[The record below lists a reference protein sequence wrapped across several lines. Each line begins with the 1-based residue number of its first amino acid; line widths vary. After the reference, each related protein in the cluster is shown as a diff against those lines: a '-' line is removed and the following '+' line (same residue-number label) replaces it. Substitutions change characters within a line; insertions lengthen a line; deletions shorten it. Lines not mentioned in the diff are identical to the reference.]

1 MEWVR
6 YKRRERRVILR
17 TLSDFLSE
25 IVRDASEATLYCGGY
40 SQLESHP
47 RSGKGK
53 PKEREEFL
61 NAHCASESDARRE
74 VEGKKPCKICSRSDY
89 RIRNCPDFR
98 KLNLAMRWEAVRKWS
113 LCKTCLNDHG
123 DSPCKLSFRCNVGSC
138 SESHNPLLHPEKFY
152 ANCNVHRFQQQSVIF
167 RMIPVTLYNGLYALK
182 AKGVVQSLRVTW
194 TAGVS
199 RLEKDSQRLDLSIS
213 ARDSTQRFQIKNAH
227 TVEEL
232 KLPKQTL
239 GFEEI
244 ANRFKHLHDIPIMD
258 YKQGVPRI
266 LIGLKD
272 LHLYAPLETRVGR
285 PDEPIAVKSKLGW
298 TVYGPVRSDDP
309 KEDFVGHHS
318 CSSASNQELHDILKK
333 YYALE
338 EAGVSVALI
347 TESAAE
353 RRAREILDSTTV
365 RIGNRFETG
374 LLWKLDQPTFPDSYS
389 MALRRMKGLEKRLL
403 RDEGLFNNV
412 RSTIAE
418 YLTKGYAHK
427 ATFQELQEHKAPN
440 VWYLPLNIV
449 INPRKPDKL
458 RLVWDAAAA
467 VGGVSLNSQLLTGP
481 DMLTSLPSV
490 ICRFREREVGFG
502 GDIKEMYHQ
511 IRIRKEDQQ
520 VQRFLFR
527 NDPCSHPEVYVMD
540 VATFSSTCSPC
551 SAQFIK
557 NKNAGEFSTQYPEAS
572 KAIVDNHYVDDY
584 FDSTDTVGEAIRR
597 AKEVRYI
604 HSRGGFEIK
613 NWVASSS
620 EVLQALGEAKPE
632 QRIHFNEDKHTG
644 TERVL
649 GIVWNSESDEFCFT
663 TRLRNEL
670 MPFITGEQWPTKRAV
685 LSCVMSFFDPL
696 GLMAP
701 FTIYGK
707 MLIQDLWRT
716 GCEWDEEIDEESI
729 AKWKNWIGRLPEIEQ
744 IRIPRYHFVKGQE
757 ADYSTLQLHVFVDAS
772 SNAYGCAAYFRILV
786 AGKPY
791 CSLVMAKSKVAP
803 LKQLTIPRLELQ
815 GGSRL
820 LNTIIETHS
829 LPIKQRYL
837 WTDSRTVLS
846 WIHSDQRKYKQYV
859 TFRIGE
865 IHSLTNPD
873 EWRWLPTK
881 HNVVDDVTKWQ
892 AGRRFESDSP
902 WFQGTSFLNHFE
914 ELWPQQPQVDPNLL
928 EEIRAINMFHDVSV
942 MEAVIDPLRF
952 SKLRF

>member
-1 MEWVR
+1 M
-6 YKRRERRVILR
+6 K
-17 TLSDFLSE
+17 D
-25 IVRDASEATLYCGGY
+25 
-40 SQLESHP
+40 
-47 RSGKGK
+47 
-53 PKEREEFL
+53 
-61 NAHCASESDARRE
+61 
-74 VEGKKPCKICSRSDY
+74 
-89 RIRNCPDFR
+89 
-98 KLNLAMRWEAVRKWS
+98 
-113 LCKTCLNDHG
+113 
-123 DSPCKLSFRCNVGSC
+123 
-138 SESHNPLLHPEKFY
+138 
-152 ANCNVHRFQQQSVIF
+152 
-167 RMIPVTLYNGLYALK
+167 
-182 AKGVVQSLRVTW
+182 
-194 TAGVS
+194 
-199 RLEKDSQRLDLSIS
+199 LEK
-213 ARDSTQRFQIKNAH
+213 
-227 TVEEL
+227 
-232 KLPKQTL
+232 
-239 GFEEI
+239 
-244 ANRFKHLHDIPIMD
+244 
-258 YKQGVPRI
+258 
-266 LIGLKD
+266 
-272 LHLYAPLETRVGR
+272 
-285 PDEPIAVKSKLGW
+285 
-298 TVYGPVRSDDP
+298 
-309 KEDFVGHHS
+309 
-318 CSSASNQELHDILKK
+318 C
-333 YYALE
+333 
-338 EAGVSVALI
+338 
-347 TESAAE
+347 
-353 RRAREILDSTTV
+353 
-365 RIGNRFETG
+365 
-374 LLWKLDQPTFPDSYS
+374 
-389 MALRRMKGLEKRLL
+389 LL
-403 RDEGLFNNV
+403 RDEGLFNKV

-449 INPRKPDKL
+449 INSRKPDKL
-458 RLVWDAAAA
+458 RLEWDAAAA

-540 VATFSSTCSPC
+540 VATFGSTCSPC

-557 NKNAGEFSTQYPEAS
+557 NKNADEFSTQYPEAS

-620 EVLQALGEAKPE
+620 EAKPE

-670 MPFITGEQWPTKRAV
+670 MSFIT
-685 LSCVMSFFDPL
+685 
-696 GLMAP
+696 
-701 FTIYGK
+701 
-707 MLIQDLWRT
+707 
-716 GCEWDEEIDEESI
+716 
-729 AKWKNWIGRLPEIEQ
+729 
-744 IRIPRYHFVKGQE
+744 GQE

-815 GGSRL
+815 GAVLGSRL

-846 WIHSDQRKYKQYV
+846 WIHSDQRNYKQYV
-859 TFRIGE
+859 AFRIGE

-881 HNVVDDVTKWQ
+881 HNVADDVTKWQ

-914 ELWPQQPQVDPNLL
+914 ELWPQQPQVDPNVL

-952 SKLRF
+952 SKWKVLIRTVACVYRFITNCRRKIVKLSIEAISVPEKVKKLAKVKHPVVLVPLKREEHQKAESYLWRVAQAEVYKEEVKILLKNQQLSSSDRHRLEKDSELYDKSPFLDDSNVIRMEGRTNNAQFIPFELRCPIVMPKGHRITTMLVEYFHQKWVTRTLRLL